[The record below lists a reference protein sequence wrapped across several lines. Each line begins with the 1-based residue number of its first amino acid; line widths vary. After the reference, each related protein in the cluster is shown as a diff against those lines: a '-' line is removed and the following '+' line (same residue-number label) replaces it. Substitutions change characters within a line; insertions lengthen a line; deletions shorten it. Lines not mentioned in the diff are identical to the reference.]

1 MVVVEEVVVLDT
13 MAREGL
19 TEGVNFEKWIE
30 GSVLKQ
36 IIGYLKDEHSRQMIY
51 KLK

>member
-1 MVVVEEVVVLDT
+1 MVVVEEVVALDT
-13 MAREGL
+13 VAREGL
-19 TEGVNFEKWIE
+19 TEGMNFGKWIE

-36 IIGYLKDEHSRQMIY
+36 IIDYLKDEHPRQMIY